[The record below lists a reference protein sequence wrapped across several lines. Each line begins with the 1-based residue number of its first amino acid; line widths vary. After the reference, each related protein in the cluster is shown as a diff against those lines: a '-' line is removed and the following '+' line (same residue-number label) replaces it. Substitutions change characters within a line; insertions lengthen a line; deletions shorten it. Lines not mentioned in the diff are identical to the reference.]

1 MSENCKPFVEYM
13 GVYAPLETEFALTF
27 NVDGRV
33 TVVCVSRDTVDSL
46 FPAEA
51 TTEKAFEKN
60 SRKISEAIGTAF
72 VENPPTMSK
81 VIIPYEVMR
90 ELLLRNKD

>member
-1 MSENCKPFVEYM
+1 MK
-13 GVYAPLETEFALTF
+13 VYAPLETEFALTF

-33 TVVCVSRDTVDSL
+33 TVVCVSRDTIDSL

-60 SRKISEAIGTAF
+60 SRQISEAIGAAF
-72 VENPPTMSK
+72 AENPPTKNK
-81 VIIPYEVMR
+81 VIIPFEVMR
-90 ELLLRNKD
+90 EILLKYKD